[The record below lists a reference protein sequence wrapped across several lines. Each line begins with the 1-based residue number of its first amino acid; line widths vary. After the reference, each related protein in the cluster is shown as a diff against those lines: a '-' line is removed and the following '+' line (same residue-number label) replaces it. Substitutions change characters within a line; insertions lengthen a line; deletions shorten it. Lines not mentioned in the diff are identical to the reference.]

1 VVRRS
6 AGLLLYRRRDGLEVL
21 LVHPGGPFFAGKD
34 VWGIPK
40 GEYLSAEEPLAAA
53 YREFAE
59 ETGFPPP
66 KGDPIPLGEVVQ
78 RGGKR
83 VVAWAL
89 EGDLDVAQ
97 LVSNTFSMPWRGRV
111 QAFPE
116 VDEGR
121 WFGVD
126 EARRRM
132 SQAQGQLVD
141 RLIEVL
147 EQAGPVAPG

>member
-1 VVRRS
+1 MRRS
-6 AGLLLYRRRDGLEVL
+6 AGLLLYRRRARLEVL

-66 KGDPIPLGEVVQ
+66 DGDPIPLGEVVQ

-111 QAFPE
+111 RAFPE

-121 WFGVD
+121 WFSVD

-132 SQAQGQLVD
+132 SQAQGELVD
-141 RLIEVL
+141 RLL
-147 EQAGPVAPG
+147 EALEHTGPVAPG

>member
-1 VVRRS
+1 VRRS

-89 EGDLDVAQ
+89 EGDLDVAR

-121 WFGVD
+121 WFRVD
-126 EARRRM
+126 EALQRM
-132 SQAQGQLVD
+132 SEAQGQLVE
-141 RLIEVL
+141 RLVHVL
-147 EQAGPVAPG
+147 ENAGPVTPG

>member
-1 VVRRS
+1 VKRS
-6 AGLLLYRRRDGLEVL
+6 AGLLLYRRKPDLEVL
-21 LVHPGGPFFAGKD
+21 LVHPGGPFFAGHD

-40 GEYLSAEEPLAAA
+40 GEYDHAEEPMAAA

-66 KGDPIPLGEVVQ
+66 TGSPIPLGEVVQ

-97 LVSNTFSMPWRGRV
+97 LVSNTFSMPWRGRIR
-111 QAFPE
+111 QFPE
-116 VDEGR
+116 IDEGR

-126 EARRRM
+126 EARTRM
-132 SQAQGQLVD
+132 SEAQGQFVD
-141 RLIEVL
+141 RLLGVL
-147 EQAGPVAPG
+147 D

>member
-1 VVRRS
+1 VRRS
-6 AGLLLYRRRDGLEVL
+6 AGLLLYRRRPHLEVL

-40 GEYLSAEEPLAAA
+40 GEYGDAEEPMAAA

-66 KGDPIPLGEVVQ
+66 KGLPIPLGEVVQ

-89 EGDLDVAQ
+89 EGDLDVTK
-97 LVSNTFSMPWRGRV
+97 LVSNTFVMPWGGR
-111 QAFPE
+111 AREYPE

-121 WFGVD
+121 WFPLE
-126 EARRRM
+126 EAARRM
-132 SQAQGQLVD
+132 SEAQRAFVERLVAA
-141 RLIEVL
+141 L
-147 EQAGPVAPG
+147 G

>member
-1 VVRRS
+1 MKRS
-6 AGLLLYRRRDGLEVL
+6 AGLLLYRRQPDLEVL

-40 GEYLSAEEPLAAA
+40 GEYGSAEEPLAAA

-66 KGDPIPLGEVVQ
+66 KGQPLPLGEVVQ
-78 RGGKR
+78 RSGKR

-89 EGDLDVAQ
+89 EGDLDASK
-97 LVSNTFSMPWRGRV
+97 LVSNTFAMPWRGRV
-111 QAFPE
+111 QRFPE

-126 EARRRM
+126 EARTRM
-132 SQAQGQLVD
+132 SEAQAQFVD
-141 RLIEVL
+141 RLLDTL
-147 EQAGPVAPG
+147 ERAGPVTPG

>member
-1 VVRRS
+1 MQRS
-6 AGLLLYRRRDGLEVL
+6 AGLLLYRRSPDPEVL
-21 LVHPGGPFFAGKD
+21 LVHPGGPFYAGKD

-40 GEYLSAEEPLAAA
+40 GHYTSAEEPLAAA

-66 KGDPIPLGEVVQ
+66 KGEPIPLGEVVQ

-89 EGDLDVAQ
+89 EGDLDVTR
-97 LVSNTFSMPWRGRV
+97 LVSNTFTMPWRGGF
-111 QAFPE
+111 QDFPE

-121 WFGVD
+121 WFGVA
-126 EARRRM
+126 EALRRM
-132 SQAQGQLVD
+132 SEAQRTFVN
-141 RLIEVL
+141 RLL
-147 EQAGPVAPG
+147 EALG

>member
-1 VVRRS
+1 MKRS
-6 AGLLLYRRRDGLEVL
+6 AGLLLYRRSPHLEVL
-21 LVHPGGPFFAGKD
+21 LVHPGGPFFAGRD

-40 GEYLSAEEPLAAA
+40 GEYGPAEEPLAAA

-78 RGGKR
+78 LGGKR

-89 EGDLDVAQ
+89 EGDLDVEQ
-97 LVSNTFSMPWRGRV
+97 LVSNTFTMPWRGGF

-121 WFGVD
+121 WFDVE

-132 SQAQGQLVD
+132 SAAQRALLE
-141 RLIEVL
+141 RLLDVL
-147 EQAGPVAPG
+147 G

>member
-1 VVRRS
+1 MRRS
-6 AGLLLYRRRDGLEVL
+6 AGILLFRRKPDLEVL

-40 GEYLSAEEPLAAA
+40 GEYFAAEEPMAAA

-89 EGDLDVAQ
+89 EGDLDVTQ
-97 LVSNTFSMPWRGRV
+97 LVSNTFKMPWRGKIRE
-111 QAFPE
+111 FPE

-121 WFGVD
+121 WFDAD

-132 SQAQGQLVD
+132 SEAQAQLLD
-141 RLIEVL
+141 RLIAVL
-147 EQAGPVAPG
+147 GEPARNR

>member
-1 VVRRS
+1 VKRS
-6 AGLLLYRRRDGLEVL
+6 AGLLLYRRRPHLEVL

-40 GEYLSAEEPLAAA
+40 GEYGDAEEPMAAA

-66 KGDPIPLGEVVQ
+66 KGQPIPLGEVVQ

-89 EGDLDVAQ
+89 EGDLDVTK
-97 LVSNTFSMPWRGRV
+97 LVSNTFFMPWGGRV
-111 QAFPE
+111 REYPE

-121 WFGVD
+121 WFPLE
-126 EARRRM
+126 EAGRRM
-132 SQAQGQLVD
+132 SEAQSAFVERLVAA
-141 RLIEVL
+141 L
-147 EQAGPVAPG
+147 G

>member
-1 VVRRS
+1 MRRS
-6 AGLLLYRRRDGLEVL
+6 AGLLLYKRQPELEVL
-21 LVHPGGPFFAGKD
+21 LVHPGGPFFRGKD
-34 VWGIPK
+34 EWGIPK
-40 GEYLSAEEPLAAA
+40 GEYLYGEEPLAAA

-89 EGDLDVAQ
+89 EGDLDVTR
-97 LVSNTFSMPWRGRV
+97 LVSNTFTMPWRGRF
-111 QAFPE
+111 QEFPE

-121 WFGVD
+121 WFGLD
-126 EARRRM
+126 EARERM
-132 SQAQGQLVD
+132 KDTQQPFLD
-141 RLIEVL
+141 RLV
-147 EQAGPVAPG
+147 QALR

>member
-1 VVRRS
+1 MRRS
-6 AGLLLYRRRDGLEVL
+6 AGLLLYRRTPALEVL
-21 LVHPGGPFFAGKD
+21 LVHPGGPFFENKD

-40 GEYLSAEEPLAAA
+40 GEYLAAEEPLAAA

-89 EGDLDVAQ
+89 EGDLDVDR
-97 LVSNTFSMPWRGRV
+97 LVSNEFHMPWRGRIRS
-111 QAFPE
+111 FPE
-116 VDEGR
+116 IDEGR
-121 WFGVD
+121 WYGVD
-126 EARRRM
+126 EAVTKM
-132 SQAQGQLVD
+132 SEAQRQFVE
-141 RLIEVL
+141 RLLDVL
-147 EQAGPVAPG
+147 EDVPSG

>member
-1 VVRRS
+1 MRRS
-6 AGLLLYRRRDGLEVL
+6 AGLLLYRFSPALEVL
-21 LVHPGGPFFAGKD
+21 LVHPGGPFFANKD

-40 GEYLSAEEPLAAA
+40 GEYLPEEEPLAAA

-89 EGDLDVAQ
+89 EGDLDVSK
-97 LVSNTFSMPWRGRV
+97 LVSNHFQMPWGGRV
-111 QAFPE
+111 RSFPE
-116 VDEGR
+116 IDEGR
-121 WFGVD
+121 WYPAS
-126 EARRRM
+126 EAVEKM
-132 SQAQGQLVD
+132 STAQAAFVD
-141 RLIEVL
+141 RLQEAL
-147 EQAGPVAPG
+147 RHLAR

>member
-1 VVRRS
+1 MRRS
-6 AGLLLYRRRDGLEVL
+6 AGLLLYRRSPHLEVL

-40 GEYLSAEEPLAAA
+40 GEYDESEEPMAAA

-66 KGDPIPLGEVVQ
+66 KGVPIPLGEVVQ

-89 EGDLDVAQ
+89 EGDLDVTQ
-97 LVSNTFSMPWRGRV
+97 LVSNTFRMPWGGRV
-111 QAFPE
+111 REYPE

-121 WFGVD
+121 WFPCE
-126 EARRRM
+126 EASRRM
-132 SQAQGQLVD
+132 SEAQRSFVD
-141 RLIEVL
+141 RLL
-147 EQAGPVAPG
+147 AALG

>member
-1 VVRRS
+1 
-6 AGLLLYRRRDGLEVL
+6 
-21 LVHPGGPFFAGKD
+21 VHPGGPFFANKD

-40 GEYLSAEEPLAAA
+40 GEYLPAEEPLAAA

-97 LVSNTFSMPWRGRV
+97 LVSNEFHIPWRGRL
-111 QAFPE
+111 QSFPE
-116 VDEGR
+116 IDEGR
-121 WFGVD
+121 WYGVA
-126 EARRRM
+126 EAVTKM
-132 SQAQGQLVD
+132 SEAQRQFVE
-141 RLIEVL
+141 RLLDVL
-147 EQAGPVAPG
+147 KPE